1 MVTIHELKYFKPKFF
16 SENEGLDVFLFS
28 V

>member
-1 MVTIHELKYFKPKFF
+1 MVTIRELKYFKPKFF